1 MRTDE
6 LAESRIDI
14 IPVGEDAFRSIIPT
28 VFDRLTFTDTKIE
41 DETRTAT
48 AWKTIN
54 APDAYFGAQQR
65 SHALIRWQPIPGR
78 PEETTIYASVFD
90 DFGAN
95 RRLNEAKTQELGEL
109 IQAEVK
115 RYTESLP
122 PKSRE
127 QTPHDPVS
135 PPGKPFECLYTGTLR
150 DYSGCATATD
160 PGIARLMAGTLPLGI
175 YWFGFDDRPPSAGTP
190 LYMSK
195 FSNGGKMEY
204 NGVLVC
210 APQNSGKTML
220 IKRWARA
227 AMHANPSYGVL
238 IIDVKGKLRADLA
251 DKLVGDVYTFSTD
264 PLDDASDRINFL
276 DGPTGLNAVDTDRIR
291 QLATALLPSRGF
303 VEKGGVDEYHYRNQ
317 VVWLTAFI
325 HILKLA
331 QYYEPDWFVDYEG
344 KRRNVDLADLYNLLR
359 DENLLLDYFKKL
371 LVKEK
376 AKADDDER
384 QKAADLGPL
393 RGLDFW
399 FSEIAIMLDPDKFN
413 IGQRMVKDTY
423 GSYTIALTT
432 ALQPFAPKGTMHKRT
447 SAAEP
452 GPGRMFDIE
461 TVLSEPGKPV
471 TVIIAARQQDL
482 QTAEAVLA
490 LLIKRMQWF
499 LFSRMTQPDAGDRPI
514 LMLLDETRRIRDFDA
529 AEFIT
534 FAREAK
540 AGCVIV
546 YQSLDQIGLREKIVE
561 VLENIGTQIYLG
573 SLIGNTA
580 RYFIDMLPKRT
591 RPVVSRQT
599 VRSLNTEMSNTT
611 IGHEQVDYLST
622 ADLYRLPGGR
632 YPALIHVNDMPRG
645 KPFFVDMTEG
655 AP

>member
-1 MRTDE
+1 M
-6 LAESRIDI
+6 
-14 IPVGEDAFRSIIPT
+14 
-28 VFDRLTFTDTKIE
+28 
-41 DETRTAT
+41 
-48 AWKTIN
+48 
-54 APDAYFGAQQR
+54 
-65 SHALIRWQPIPGR
+65 
-78 PEETTIYASVFD
+78 
-90 DFGAN
+90 
-95 RRLNEAKTQELGEL
+95 
-109 IQAEVK
+109 
-115 RYTESLP
+115 
-122 PKSRE
+122 
-127 QTPHDPVS
+127 
-135 PPGKPFECLYTGTLR
+135 
-150 DYSGCATATD
+150 
-160 PGIARLMAGTLPLGI
+160 
-175 YWFGFDDRPPSAGTP
+175 
-190 LYMSK
+190 
-195 FSNGGKMEY
+195 
-204 NGVLVC
+204 
-210 APQNSGKTML
+210 
-220 IKRWARA
+220 
-227 AMHANPSYGVL
+227 
-238 IIDVKGKLRADLA
+238 KGKLRADLA